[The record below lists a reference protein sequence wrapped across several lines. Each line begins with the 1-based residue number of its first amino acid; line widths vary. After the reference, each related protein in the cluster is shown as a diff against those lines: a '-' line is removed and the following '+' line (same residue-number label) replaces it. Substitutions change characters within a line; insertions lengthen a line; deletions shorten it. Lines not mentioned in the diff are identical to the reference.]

1 MKILLVDDHV
11 LIRDAM
17 RGVLRELDGAA
28 VLLEAESGSQATD
41 LMARNPDIS
50 LVLLDLRLPDRD
62 GLEMLAELRADYPA
76 MAVVML
82 SAFNDR
88 DNVVKS
94 LEGGAQGFISKT
106 STRDVLLGALRLV
119 LAGGIYIPPE
129 ILGRAPSSVAQAP
142 KPSTSDRRP
151 QPADLGLTERQL
163 DVLALMMEGKSNKLI
178 CRQLDLAEPTVKNHV
193 SAILKALNVSNRT
206 EAVLAVT
213 ALGWTLPTPGK

>member
-28 VLLEAESGSQATD
+28 TLFEAETARQAID
-41 LMARNPDIS
+41 LIAANSDIS

-62 GLEMLAELRADYPA
+62 GLEMLAELRTGHPA

-88 DNVVKS
+88 ENVMRS

-106 STRDVLLGALRLV
+106 ATRDVLLGALRLV
-119 LAGGIYIPPE
+119 LAGGVYIPPE
-129 ILGRAPSSVAQAP
+129 ILQ
-142 KPSTSDRRP
+142 KPSPSLAEPPKAAIGDSRP
-151 QPADLGLTERQL
+151 QPSDLGLTERQL

-178 CRQLDLAEPTVKNHV
+178 CRKLDLAEPTVKNHV

-213 ALGWTLPTPGK
+213 ALGWTLPTLDS